1 MLKNVLNVSILQI
14 YDIFFNLE
22 YHSLPPK
29 KQNHIFFLKK
39 QSKKDH
45 VNIFDKVK
53 AEKSSNVISIT
64 KTLLMGKTNTK
75 SNLIS
80 FFGSY
85 LCCWVCN
92 RVITKL
98 ILMSCEDALGP
109 RPLLYAGA
117 LAEGITETKTN
128 SLSSQPPQN
137 RNTPSSKREGQQER
151 VGGERE
157 ARSQEIIS
165 DLQIFPLSGVDRS
178 YFLLRLIITPTMLTI
193 NHIFP
198 P

>member
-1 MLKNVLNVSILQI
+1 MVKNFLNVYILQI
-14 YDIFFNLE
+14 YDIFFKLGVP
-22 YHSLPPK
+22 LPPPK

-39 QSKKDH
+39 TIQKVDH

-64 KTLLMGKTNTK
+64 KTLLMGKTSTK

-85 LCCWVCN
+85 LCCN

-117 LAEGITETKTN
+117 LAEGIIETKTN

-137 RNTPSSKREGQQER
+137 RNTPIIKERGAARESGRRER
-151 VGGERE
+151 GKKSRDYL
-157 ARSQEIIS
+157 RSANIPSQWS
-165 DLQIFPLSGVDRS
+165 R
-178 YFLLRLIITPTMLTI
+178 
-193 NHIFP
+193 
-198 P
+198 